1 MKLPLPS
8 DRAHWRTITAVIG
21 VLLVGALTVINSVEL
36 SHLSAQNRSDTQDTR
51 IQVLATRLADL
62 AGQIERPRELPESP
76 KAPESVSLERYDADR
91 QTLEQRLTNIEQA
104 LNERLLTKDWLP
116 LQDRLEQLEQRLM
129 QSPAR
134 TPATTHPNPNTNPA
148 RAKAVEPSFRVVST
162 ELRAHERFLTILP
175 AGANSL
181 SQARLLRVGD
191 KEEGWRLDAIEDDSA
206 IFSQSGKTRRVSF
219 GGRRP

>member
-8 DRAHWRTITAVIG
+8 GDRAHWKTLTAGIG
-21 VLLVGALTVINSVEL
+21 LLLVGALTVINSVEL
-36 SHLSAQNRSDTQDTR
+36 SRLSAQNRSDTQDAR
-51 IQVLATRLADL
+51 IQVLATRLADI

-76 KAPESVSLERYDADR
+76 ESPESPKSVSLAHYDADR

-116 LQDRLEQLEQRLM
+116 LQERLDQLEQRLM
-129 QSPAR
+129 QYPAR
-134 TPATTHPNPNTNPA
+134 TPTTTHPNPA
-148 RAKAVEPSFRVVST
+148 RAKAIEPSFRVVST

-191 KEEGWRLDAIEDDSA
+191 KEEGWRLDAIEDEAA
-206 IFSQSGKTRRVSF
+206 IFSQSGKTQRVSF
-219 GGRRP
+219 GGKRP